1 MIHLDTS
8 FLIRGLVAGSR
19 EDARLRVWL
28 SDGEPLGISAIA
40 WSEFLCGPVRS
51 EAVELASRIVAAP
64 VPFTAESSHLAAR
77 LFNLGGRRR
86 GSFVDCMVAAV
97 AVGAE
102 ASLATANPG
111 DFARFSAAGLAFA
124 EI

>member
-8 FLIRGLVAGSR
+8 FLIRSLVAGSR

-28 SDGEPLGISAIA
+28 SGGEPLGISSIA
-40 WSEFLCGPVRS
+40 WSEFLCGPVRP
-51 EAVELASRIVAAP
+51 EAVELVSRIVATP
-64 VPFTAESSHLAAR
+64 VAFTAESAHVAAR

-102 ASLATANPG
+102 ASLATTNPG
-111 DFARFSAAGLAFA
+111 DFSRFKAAGLALA